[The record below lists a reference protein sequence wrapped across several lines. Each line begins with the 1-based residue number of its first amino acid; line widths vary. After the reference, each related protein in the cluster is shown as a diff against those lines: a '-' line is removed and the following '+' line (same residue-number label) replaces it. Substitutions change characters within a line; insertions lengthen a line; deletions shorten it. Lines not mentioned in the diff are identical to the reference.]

1 MAKASPVHLSRRG
14 AFGAAA
20 AGAALTAATF
30 SETSSVWAQTRNKA
44 TFVLVHP
51 AWFGGWCWKK
61 ITPLLRARGY
71 EVFTPTLTGLGERA
85 HLARP
90 EIGLNIHIED
100 VANLLK
106 YEDLSDVILVG
117 NSSAG
122 MVITGVADQ
131 APERIAH
138 IVYLDAFV
146 PQDGQTMLDLIPPD
160 RRPPME
166 MLVQNEGHGWLLP
179 LGALRMR
186 QTSAGRCL
194 VSVRRP
200 SDISRS
206 RCTARMRLPRSYRAP
221 TFAVCSGQMRF
232 STAMPKLRDKRQDG
246 GTANSRLPTSHILRI
261 RTKWPTYSSK
271 RLDDSS
277 RF

>member
-131 APERIAH
+131 APDRPYRLSRRLRAT
-138 IVYLDAFV
+138 
-146 PQDGQTMLDLIPPD
+146 GWPD
-160 RRPPME
+160 HARPHPTGE
-166 MLVQNEGHGWLLP
+166 AAANGNA
-179 LGALRMR
+179 GAE
-186 QTSAGRCL
+186 
-194 VSVRRP
+194 
-200 SDISRS
+200 
-206 RCTARMRLPRSYRAP
+206 
-221 TFAVCSGQMRF
+221 
-232 STAMPKLRDKRQDG
+232 
-246 GTANSRLPTSHILRI
+246 
-261 RTKWPTYSSK
+261 
-271 RLDDSS
+271 
-277 RF
+277 